1 MNAVGFK
8 QCCELIG
15 LSVRTGER
23 LIATGRFPVPE
34 LPRAVN
40 KRGSKHRFSTADI
53 NRYLDRAATERGLRR
68 SA

>member
-1 MNAVGFK
+1 MTEVGLR

-15 LSVRTGER
+15 LPVRTGER
-23 LIATGRFPVPE
+23 RIATGRFPVPE

-53 NRYLDRAATERGLRR
+53 NRYLDRAATEPRLRR
-68 SA
+68 TA